1 MGPAY
6 ATIVESTDMI
16 PGVAMQGKNYFQL
29 KAYKTGPLTDIGRE
43 VCCDDDNANS
53 E

>member
-6 ATIVESTDMI
+6 ATTVESADLI
-16 PGVAMQGKNYFQL
+16 PGVAMQGQNYFQL
-29 KAYKTGPLTDIGRE
+29 KAYKTGALADIERE